1 MFKKLTII
9 FLFITFKVSAQNNDL
24 GLVFFKNNKEN
35 KSFFKENLGKK
46 TIVFFSFD
54 EKKNQIKTINN
65 THQNL
70 TGLGFDVINYIN
82 IVDFYISQEV
92 QRQLVEYFNLRG
104 VEILVFYQ
112 KEREKEIKIRFCNYN
127 NKITLVDETKGGY
140 SFFGENVFYEIKKD
154 LLSTNTKQTTFLFS
168 PDPEIIY
175 NINVKKRTRIKN
187 LPKFKKQEL
196 GIVLENV
203 TEETKKQILSLFNT
217 NTIEVE
223 EKVDYRF
230 YFSNGINYVIK
241 FLTGTTEALK
251 NIYNLKELKG
261 VGYKKQTILVLENT
275 ISQNRYYH
283 FNETPT
289 INKINLTKTFL
300 KHTQ

>member
-251 NIYNLKELKG
+251 NIYKLKELKG

-289 INKINLTKTFL
+289 INKIDLTKTFL

>member
-35 KSFFKENLGKK
+35 KNFFKENLGKK

-54 EKKNQIKTINN
+54 EKNNQIKTINN
-65 THQNL
+65 THQKL

-127 NKITLVDETKGGY
+127 HKTTLVDDKKGGY
-140 SFFGENVFYEIKKD
+140 SFVGDNVFYEIKNIFYQQ
-154 LLSTNTKQTTFLFS
+154 TQNKQPFCFPL
-168 PDPEIIY
+168 
-175 NINVKKRTRIKN
+175 
-187 LPKFKKQEL
+187 
-196 GIVLENV
+196 
-203 TEETKKQILSLFNT
+203 
-217 NTIEVE
+217 
-223 EKVDYRF
+223 
-230 YFSNGINYVIK
+230 
-241 FLTGTTEALK
+241 ALK
-251 NIYNLKELKG
+251 
-261 VGYKKQTILVLENT
+261 
-275 ISQNRYYH
+275 
-283 FNETPT
+283 
-289 INKINLTKTFL
+289 
-300 KHTQ
+300 